1 MKTIILSRQSC
12 SDLKQPCPCARHDAL
27 LLILNSAGA
36 LNGCQFQT
44 NLAALLTPLSPFEL
58 QTSSPEGEALVIS
71 FSPGLPDLPAGGV
84 PLLVP
89 DVSEAL
95 RQYFL
100 AAFRLLEQ
108 LPCHVSDAAAEASIR
123 ALALCISR
131 PSAVSRAD
139 RSHAR
144 QIVEQAQRIIC
155 QEYASELTLQAVAGE
170 LFVNPCYLSTI
181 FRQITGCTFRSYLK
195 STRLQHVKRLLVQTN
210 CLITDIAMQTG
221 FNSAAYLISSFRQTF
236 GITPSAYRTQ
246 QLKP

>member
-1 MKTIILSRQSC
+1 MKTINLSRQSC

-27 LLILNSAGA
+27 LLIQNSAGA
-36 LNGCQFQT
+36 LNGCQFQK

-144 QIVEQAQRIIC
+144 QIVEQAQRNTP
-155 QEYASELTLQAVAGE
+155 AS
-170 LFVNPCYLSTI
+170 
-181 FRQITGCTFRSYLK
+181 
-195 STRLQHVKRLLVQTN
+195 
-210 CLITDIAMQTG
+210 
-221 FNSAAYLISSFRQTF
+221 
-236 GITPSAYRTQ
+236 
-246 QLKP
+246 

>member
-27 LLILNSAGA
+27 LLIQNSAGA

-100 AAFRLLEQ
+100 AAFRIQ
-108 LPCHVSDAAAEASIR
+108 VCFH
-123 ALALCISR
+123 
-131 PSAVSRAD
+131 
-139 RSHAR
+139 
-144 QIVEQAQRIIC
+144 
-155 QEYASELTLQAVAGE
+155 
-170 LFVNPCYLSTI
+170 
-181 FRQITGCTFRSYLK
+181 
-195 STRLQHVKRLLVQTN
+195 
-210 CLITDIAMQTG
+210 
-221 FNSAAYLISSFRQTF
+221 
-236 GITPSAYRTQ
+236 
-246 QLKP
+246 